1 MINHSPTDPIP
12 EIPDRS
18 ETHEE
23 RRLRMREKFE
33 LASKVIGLILV
44 CLGIV
49 TGTYLAHLIFFGG
62 SEYNELLKIYR
73 EGGLNADRLT
83 MDALFSAFRI
93 EQQFHVKL
101 LVICLLQIPV
111 GMYLMRPNNFFV
123 RWGVPSIRKSV
134 SRRADVIPIKPVP
147 PSRPG
152 VPNFPFTKK
161 IYPKK

>member
-1 MINHSPTDPIP
+1 MIYHSPKDPIP
-12 EIPDRS
+12 ESAGHSDAL
-18 ETHEE
+18 EE

-44 CLGIV
+44 CLGII

-62 SEYNELLKIYR
+62 SEYNELLKVYR
-73 EGGLNADRLT
+73 EGGLSEDRLT
-83 MDALFSAFRI
+83 LDALFSAFQI
-93 EQQFHVKL
+93 EQQFHIKL

-123 RWGVPSIRKSV
+123 RWGVPNTRKAA
-134 SRRADVIPIKPVP
+134 SRKAEIIPIKPAP
-147 PSRPG
+147 PVSPD
-152 VPNFPFTKK
+152 VPNYPFTKK